1 MLLGMRVRFRLE
13 PKHQHWSGS
22 CYLDER
28 HEKILDHLLVDHT
41 RLWNTDFICPRRSVR
56 GCNGMCD

>member
-1 MLLGMRVRFRLE
+1 MLLDMRVRFRLE

-28 HEKILDHLLVDHT
+28 HKKILDHLLVNHT
-41 RLWNTDFICPRRSVR
+41 RL
-56 GCNGMCD
+56 